1 MCMARLNVY
10 VPDDLASRAREAG
23 LNVSRLTQ
31 DAIAAALGAAATD
44 AWLAELEERG
54 PLGDVSHDEVLQALD
69 ESRDES
75 GDFVD
80 G

>member
-1 MCMARLNVY
+1 MARLNVY
-10 VPDDLASRAREAG
+10 VPDDLAARAREAG

-31 DAIAAALGAAATD
+31 DAIATALGAAATD
-44 AWLAELEERG
+44 AWLAALEERG
-54 PLGDVSHDEVLQALD
+54 PLGDVPHDQVLQALD